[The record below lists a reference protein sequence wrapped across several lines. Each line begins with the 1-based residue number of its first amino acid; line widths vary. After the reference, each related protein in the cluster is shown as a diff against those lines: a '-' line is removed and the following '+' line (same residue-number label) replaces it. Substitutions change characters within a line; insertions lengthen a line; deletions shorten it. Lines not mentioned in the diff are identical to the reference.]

1 VGQDNF
7 NSDSLFIVTSSMQVG
22 NTADQLSVLATENA
36 EAEAVHL
43 EEPLEEYV
51 RLLGSVKA
59 ALKRRQEKKS
69 IHLNAI
75 ADLDS
80 KQSAYN
86 KLLGAPGKEDQ
97 ATSKLVQVERC
108 REQVEKSKA
117 EYEDVSENLLIEF
130 ERFKLEKAEDI
141 KQILLNYVRLQVRDT
156 TWSSY
161 YSVLLIFCSSCSC
174 ITD

>member
-1 VGQDNF
+1 
-7 NSDSLFIVTSSMQVG
+7 MG

-51 RLLGSVKA
+51 RLLASVKA

-69 IHLNAI
+69 IHLNAL

-80 KQSAYN
+80 KQNSYN
-86 KLLGAPGKEDQ
+86 KVVGASGKEDQ
-97 ATSKLVQVERC
+97 AMSKLAQVERC
-108 REQVEKSKA
+108 REQVEKSRT
-117 EYEDVSENLLIEF
+117 EYEEVSETLLIEF

-141 KQILLNYVRLQVRDT
+141 KQILLNYVRLQVKSASNYQ
-156 TWSSY
+156 W
-161 YSVLLIFCSSCSC
+161 
-174 ITD
+174 

>member
-1 VGQDNF
+1 M
-7 NSDSLFIVTSSMQVG
+7 LCLQVG
-22 NTADQLSVLATENA
+22 NTADQLSTLASENA

-51 RLLGSVKA
+51 RLLAAVKA

-80 KQSAYN
+80 KQTAYN
-86 KLLGAPGKEDQ
+86 KLLGAAGKEEQ
-97 ATSKLVQVERC
+97 ATAKLVQVERC
-108 REQVEKSKA
+108 HEHVDKTKV
-117 EYEDVSENLLIEF
+117 EYEEVSENLLIEF

-141 KQILLNYVRLQVRDT
+141 KQILLNYVKLQVTQAQHCDHIPLARHEP
-156 TWSSY
+156 
-161 YSVLLIFCSSCSC
+161 
-174 ITD
+174 